1 MQILKDKILKSSGL
15 IPGLFYLGGCKLI
28 LIQIL
33 INRMN
38 QIFENE
44 AIHLIEYAS
53 NEYDEVIKLR
63 YEILRKPL
71 NLHFTSEQLTAEKD
85 YFHLGYFK
93 EDKLI
98 ACLMLVPEENGKM
111 KMKQVAVEI
120 ESQGKGIGA
129 KLVSAAEK
137 FASEKGFSIM
147 YCHARDT
154 AVPFYEKLNYKRVG
168 EMFEEVSIPHW
179 EMEKEI

>member
-1 MQILKDKILKSSGL
+1 MYQVS
-15 IPGLFYLGGCKLI
+15 
-28 LIQIL
+28 
-33 INRMN
+33 
-38 QIFENE
+38 ENDS
-44 AIHLIEYAS
+44 ISLIEYAS
-53 NEYDEVIKLR
+53 KEYDDVIKLR

-71 NLHFTSEQLTAEKD
+71 NLHFTAEQLAAEKD
-85 YFHLGYFK
+85 YFHLGYFQ

-111 KMKQVAVEI
+111 KMKQVAVEN

-129 KLVSAAEK
+129 KLVNAAEK
-137 FASEKGFSIM
+137 FASGKGFIIM

-154 AVPFYEKLNYKRVG
+154 AVPFYEKLNYTRVG
-168 EMFEEVSIPHW
+168 EMFDEVSIPHW

>member
-1 MQILKDKILKSSGL
+1 MYKVS
-15 IPGLFYLGGCKLI
+15 
-28 LIQIL
+28 
-33 INRMN
+33 
-38 QIFENE
+38 ENE
-44 AIHLIEYAS
+44 SIHIIEYGS
-53 NEYDEVIKLR
+53 NDYDDVIKLR

-71 NLHFTSEQLTAEKD
+71 NLHFTAEQLAAEKN

-93 EDKLI
+93 DKKLI

-111 KMKQVAVEI
+111 KMKQVAVEN

-129 KLVSAAEK
+129 KLVNAAEK
-137 FASEKGFSIM
+137 FASDKGYIIM

-179 EMEKEI
+179 EMEKGI